1 LSPREEK
8 TAVERPSRP
17 GLRLRGKLEK
27 RARII
32 RAAKKLFARGGF
44 DATTTLA
51 IAREADIGVGTLF
64 SYVSSKEDLL
74 ILVFMDD
81 LTSATERA
89 CKRAASAETVLDRV
103 FLLYRGLLAYH
114 YSHVDTSQRLLREV
128 AFVEN
133 PLRRLDTERLM
144 KLINGA
150 VAGFIASGLQPG
162 CVVEPSD
169 IPTLAEN
176 CFAIYYRALSLS
188 LNRGHSY
195 KAATARLRQQLKLQL
210 LVTGA
215 AR

>member
-1 LSPREEK
+1 
-8 TAVERPSRP
+8 
-17 GLRLRGKLEK
+17 
-27 RARII
+27 
-32 RAAKKLFARGGF
+32 
-44 DATTTLA
+44 LA

-64 SYVSSKEDLL
+64 SYVSSKEDFL

-81 LTSATERA
+81 LTLATEKAR
-89 CKRAASAETVLDRV
+89 KRAGPAETVLDRV
-103 FLLYRGLLAYH
+103 FLLCRVLLAYH
-114 YSHVDTSQRLLREV
+114 YSHADTSQRLLREV

-133 PLRRLDTERLM
+133 PLRRLDTERLT

-150 VAGFIASGLQPG
+150 VAGFIAGGLQPG
-162 CVVEPSD
+162 CVVEQSD

-176 CFAIYYRALSLS
+176 CFAICYRALPLS

-195 KAATARLRQQLKLQL
+195 KAATARLRRQLRLQL